1 MKPMMS
7 PLILMVIAA
16 AIVLQSDV
24 AHAQTINFGKA
35 ETVATGV
42 LASLRGIM
50 STAFFGIAF
59 VVTGF
64 MAAFNRISWAWVA
77 LVVVGAFLVF
87 AGPAIV
93 ANLRTA
99 FT

>member
-1 MKPMMS
+1 MKPTELALLGLTLCTLMMAYS
-7 PLILMVIAA
+7 EPAL
-16 AIVLQSDV
+16 
-24 AHAQTINFGKA
+24 AQVVFTKA

-42 LASLRGIM
+42 LASFRGTLA
-50 STAFFGIAF
+50 TAFFGIAF

-64 MAAFNRISWAWVA
+64 LAAFNRISWAWVA

-93 ANLRTA
+93 ANLRA
-99 FT
+99 SFS